1 MIDYIIISKSLIPL
15 VRSCVVVM
23 DAPWGPHF
31 GISLKLFG
39 NLDDILVRVL
49 VAPTLPKNYIELLK
63 PKAKAKQEKVE
74 DKSRRQKARDED
86 TAREMQTQS
95 ENKEEWCE
103 LFVAT
108 PLVEISFSEEDP
120 LQKTM
125 VEYAEAMG
133 VPTRETLCRTTSAD
147 GDTPWLHMLKRKA
160 RSLPKQTATKRSTKA
175 PRNMTHAF
183 SEMHQRS
190 RWNRQ

>member
-15 VRSCVVVM
+15 VRSCVAVM

-39 NLDDILVRVL
+39 NPDDILVRVL
-49 VAPTLPKNYIELLK
+49 VSPTLPNNYIELLK
-63 PKAKAKQEKVE
+63 PNAKAKQEKIE

-86 TAREMQTQS
+86 TAREMLTQA

-108 PLVEISFSEEDP
+108 PLVDKFLRRRPVAEGDGRVRRSHGSSHSGKCTVGQ
-120 LQKTM
+120 LRQM
-125 VEYAEAMG
+125 VPHHGG
-133 VPTRETLCRTTSAD
+133 VC
-147 GDTPWLHMLKRKA
+147 
-160 RSLPKQTATKRSTKA
+160 
-175 PRNMTHAF
+175 
-183 SEMHQRS
+183 
-190 RWNRQ
+190 